1 MNFYSI
7 IFKINYNQE
16 KYLIK
21 LRIKFNKNM
30 MKIIKNTKLETK
42 QLPQKNKLNK
52 KRPKIQKIKLNN
64 NLKSKDQL
72 LLRIKDNRSLKQSK
86 KIMKL
91 KKLLLQTK

>member
-16 KYLIK
+16 TYLIK
-21 LRIKFNKNM
+21 LRIKYNKNM